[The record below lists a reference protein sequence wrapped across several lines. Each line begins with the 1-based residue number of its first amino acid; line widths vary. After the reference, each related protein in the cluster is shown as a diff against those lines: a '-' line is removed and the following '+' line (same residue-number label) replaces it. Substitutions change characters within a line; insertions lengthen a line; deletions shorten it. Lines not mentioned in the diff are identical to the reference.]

1 MNTVNPTAGS
11 QSSSTR
17 GRNTVF
23 WVLVALFVLGIAG
36 FFYSFNNDTAQL
48 DVPLLTATF
57 LYMMGVSQAAIV
69 FCAMTRLVRAQWS
82 KSYYRLAELSTLAFF
97 PFAIAGVFLIWF
109 YARDDLFYWL
119 SAGSDAH
126 LSPWL
131 NIDWLLAR
139 NLVALLLFYG
149 LSAYYARQ
157 GIKADRKA
165 GDGASESELRQ
176 IEDRLYLLS
185 PIVILAYVLCNTL
198 IAWDFAM
205 MIIPHWHSTVFPIFY
220 WWGNFFA
227 ACAALIVFPALLGRS
242 GPGARYF
249 GPEHIRFLGMMLTA
263 FALIWLYFFWAQFF
277 VMWFGNL
284 PHETE
289 PLWRQMYGHYAPYYW
304 TMMAGCFFI
313 PLGTLV
319 FAVVKRSL
327 VAMCMLAIV
336 INLGIWISKYLMV
349 VPVFSA
355 DNRPFQNLL
364 DISIAVGLL
373 AGFLVVLMLLCRRFP
388 MFAQWEIRLKFIG
401 RFPAA

>member
-1 MNTVNPTAGS
+1 MNTMNPTAVS
-11 QSSSTR
+11 QTSSPR
-17 GRNTVF
+17 RRNTVF
-23 WVLVALFVLGIAG
+23 WVLVALFVLGISG
-36 FFYSFNNDTAQL
+36 LFYSFNNDTAQL

-57 LYMMGVSQAAIV
+57 LYLMGVSQAAIV

-97 PFAIAGVFLIWF
+97 PFAIAGLLLIWF
-109 YARDDLFYWL
+109 YARDELFYWL
-119 SAGSDAH
+119 SAGSATH

-139 NLVALLLFYG
+139 NLFALLLFYG
-149 LSAYYARQ
+149 LSAYYAMK
-157 GIKADRKA
+157 GIKADHA
-165 GDGASESELRQ
+165 AEHGASESELRR
-176 IEDRLYLLS
+176 IENRLYLLS
-185 PIVILAYVLCNTL
+185 PFVILAYVLCNTL

-227 ACAALIVFPALLGRS
+227 ACAALIVFPALMARRGL
-242 GPGARYF
+242 GARYF
-249 GPEHIRFLGMMLTA
+249 GPEQIRFLGMMLTA

-277 VMWFGNL
+277 VIWFGNL

-304 TMMAGCFFI
+304 TMMAGCFFV
-313 PLGTLV
+313 PLGTLL

-327 VAMCMLAIV
+327 VAMCLLAIG

-364 DISIAVGLL
+364 DISIAVGLV
-373 AGFLVVLMLLCRRFP
+373 AGFLAVLIMLCGRVPL
-388 MFAQWEIRLKFIG
+388 FAQWELGLKAIR
-401 RFPAA
+401 RFPSA

>member
-1 MNTVNPTAGS
+1 MNTMNPTAVA
-11 QSSSTR
+11 QTSSTR
-17 GRNTVF
+17 GRNIVF
-23 WVLVALFVLGIAG
+23 WVLVALFVLGISG
-36 FFYSFNNDTAQL
+36 LFYSFNNDTAQL

-97 PFAIAGVFLIWF
+97 PFAIAGFFLIWF
-109 YARDDLFYWL
+109 YARDELFYWL

-131 NIDWLLAR
+131 NINWLLAR

-149 LSAYYARQ
+149 LSAYYAMK

-165 GDGASESELRQ
+165 GHGASESELRR

-242 GPGARYF
+242 RLGARYF
-249 GPEHIRFLGMMLTA
+249 GPEHTRFLGMMLTA

-304 TMMAGCFFI
+304 TMMAGCFFV
-313 PLGTLV
+313 PLGTLL

-327 VAMCMLAIV
+327 VAMCMLAMG

-349 VPVFSA
+349 VPVFSP
-355 DNRPFQNLL
+355 DNRPFENLL

-388 MFAQWEIRLKFIG
+388 MFAQWEIGLKGIR
-401 RFPAA
+401 RFPTA

>member
-1 MNTVNPTAGS
+1 MSTVNPTAVS
-11 QSSSTR
+11 QTSSTG
-17 GRNTVF
+17 GRNIVF
-23 WVLVALFVLGIAG
+23 WVLVALFVLGISG
-36 FFYSFNNDTAQL
+36 LFYSYNNDTVQL

-57 LYMMGVSQAAIV
+57 LYVMGVSQAAIV

-97 PFAIAGVFLIWF
+97 PFAIAGLLLIWF
-109 YARDDLFYWL
+109 FARDELFYWL

-139 NLVALLLFYG
+139 NLFALLLFYG
-149 LSAYYARQ
+149 LSAYYVMK
-157 GIKADRKA
+157 GIKADRQA
-165 GDGASESELRQ
+165 EHGASESELRQ
-176 IEDRLYLLS
+176 VENRLYLLS

-227 ACAALIVFPALLGRS
+227 ACAALIVFPALLARS
-242 GPGARYF
+242 EPGARYF
-249 GPEHIRFLGMMLTA
+249 GPEQIRFLGMMLTA
-263 FALIWLYFFWAQFF
+263 FTLIWLYFFWAQFF
-277 VMWFGNL
+277 VIWFGNL

-304 TMMAGCFFI
+304 TMMAGCFFV
-313 PLGTLV
+313 PLGTLL

-327 VAMCMLAIV
+327 VAMCMLAIG

-388 MFAQWEIRLKFIG
+388 MFAQWEIRLIG
-401 RFPAA
+401 IRRFPTA